1 MYKNGNG
8 EVRMNL
14 KTSLIFASLLLSIP
28 VLSVCSMA
36 EERLTGDI
44 TAGGKAVD
52 ISRESAKY
60 GEYTG
65 VNHNKLYA
73 VSDVNLS
80 YDAHGSYF
88 LDLKGKNLALEDRSV
103 FIGGGRYGGYRLA
116 FNYDSL
122 PHLLSNTSKTPFDG
136 AGGNK
141 LNLPAGFV
149 RSATTSGMTN
159 LSTNLKDVNLETKR
173 EKWALALNK
182 SFGREVDFKAS
193 YEIEKKSGTK
203 SLGGTLS
210 TKGNIIL
217 PEPVDYITSILR
229 TSAAYTGENAHAQFE
244 YYLSNFKNANN
255 SITWDNPFTGAS
267 FPVTARTS
275 LPPSNNQQR
284 FSLSGGVSLPYYTT
298 VSTAAEYGIMKQ
310 DESLLPYSNNP
321 SSIVT
326 TPFSRDTAKA
336 EIDVKHFT
344 LNLSSRPVA
353 RLGLNAKYKYYSTQ
367 NKTPRTLA
375 LYVTNDGTGAQKT
388 VTSSGALY
396 NLPYDYS
403 QNQMKFDASYYL
415 FQGTTL
421 KAGYDYE
428 TISRSF
434 REINKTKED
443 TYRANLVSQYF
454 SYASLGANY
463 SFASRR
469 GEDAYNADNV
479 YSTMHTQEYIDTLP
493 TASRFDNN
501 PGMRKFD
508 IADRKRTKYGTN
520 ATFFPADNTTV
531 GLYYNYRND
540 VYGGSELGLKENRNH
555 SYTAD
560 ATYSPV
566 NYLSFYTFYTKEDT
580 RSRQESRSFA
590 GAAQSS
596 DPNRDW
602 SASHRDLV
610 NTTGLGT
617 KASFMRNKLLLNA
630 DYSFSNA
637 VSSITFVTGTAL
649 AASKDMPD
657 LRSKLQNLNLI
668 GEYKFTT
675 SLSAGVGYTYERY
688 ETANWQTDGVDP
700 GSGVVPYVITL
711 SGSVPSYEAHKGMLF
726 LVYHLGAEN
735 L

>member
-1 MYKNGNG
+1 
-8 EVRMNL
+8 MNL

-28 VLSVCSMA
+28 VLPVCSMA
-36 EERLTGDI
+36 EELLTGDI
-44 TAGGKAVD
+44 TAGGEAVD

-65 VNHNKLYA
+65 ISHNKIHA
-73 VSDVNLS
+73 IADANLS
-80 YDAHGSYF
+80 YKTPDSYF
-88 LDLKGKNLALEDRSV
+88 LDLRGKNLALEDRSV

-136 AGGNK
+136 AGGNR
-141 LNLPAGFV
+141 LNLPVGFV
-149 RSATTSGMTN
+149 RSATTAGMTN
-159 LSTNLKDVNLETKR
+159 LSKNLKDVYLETKR

-182 SFGREVDFKAS
+182 SFGSEVDLKVS

-203 SLGGTLS
+203 SLGGTLGFS
-210 TKGNIIL
+210 GDIIL
-217 PEPVDYITSILR
+217 PEPVDYTTGILR
-229 TSAAYTGENAHAQFE
+229 TSAAYTGEKAHARFE
-244 YYLSNFKNANN
+244 YYLSDFKNANN
-255 SITWDNPFTGAS
+255 SITWDNPFTGATV
-267 FPVTARTS
+267 PVTARTS
-275 LPPSNNQQR
+275 LPPSNNHQR

-298 VSTAAEYGIMKQ
+298 VSTTAEYGIMKQ

-326 TPFSRDTAKA
+326 TPFPRNTAKA

-344 LNLSSRPVA
+344 LNLSSRPVG

-375 LYVTNDGTGAQKT
+375 LYTTNDGSGAQKT

-415 FQGTTL
+415 FQGTTF

-428 TISRSF
+428 TISREF

-463 SFASRR
+463 SLASRR
-469 GEDAYNADNV
+469 GEDAYNDGNV
-479 YSTMHTQEYIDTLP
+479 YNALHTQEYINTLP

-501 PGMRKFD
+501 PAIKKFD

-540 VYGGSELGLKENRNH
+540 VYGGSELGLKESRNH
-555 SYTAD
+555 SYTVD
-560 ATYSPV
+560 AQYSPV

-580 RSRQESRSFA
+580 RSHQESRSFTTVPQA
-590 GAAQSS
+590 S
-596 DPNRDW
+596 DSNRDW
-602 SASHRDLV
+602 RATHRDLV
-610 NTTGLGT
+610 NTAGLGT
-617 KASFMRNKLLLNA
+617 KAGLMRNKLLLNA
-630 DYSFSNA
+630 DYSYSKA
-637 VSSITFVTGTAL
+637 VSSIAFDTGTAI
-649 AASKDMPD
+649 AASRDMPD
-657 LRSKLQNLNLI
+657 LKSRLQNLNLT

-675 SLSAGVGYTYERY
+675 SLSAGVGYAYERY
-688 ETANWQTDGVDP
+688 ETTNWQTDGVDP
-700 GSGVVPYVITL
+700 GSSVIPAVITL
-711 SGSVPSYEAHKGMLF
+711 SGSVPNYEAHKGMLF